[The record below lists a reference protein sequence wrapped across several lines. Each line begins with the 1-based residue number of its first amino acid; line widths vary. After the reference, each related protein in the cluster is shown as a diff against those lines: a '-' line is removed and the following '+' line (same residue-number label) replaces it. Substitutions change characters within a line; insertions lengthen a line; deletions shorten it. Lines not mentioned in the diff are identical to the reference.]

1 LLGQQLDAR
10 RDLGSGRH
18 AVRGARAQ
26 QHQRYQR
33 HAAHHHH
40 HHDRGG
46 AGGAP
51 ARGADLRSGQRPE
64 DLRKRRLDRRFRCG
78 RGRRD
83 SYSYLCPQPKFISLD
98 PQAAAPSNLQISGMR
113 LGVNGVLAPA
123 GQAYSTLSVS
133 VGGSAYTAANGQLLS
148 TLGGVV
154 PATLGPAND
163 LFFLSFDQLGTH
175 VHAYVE
181 PTVVVSPPAP
191 DNTPQPDFGV
201 ATFERI
207 NHSLSRITGVP
218 VTNTVVS
225 ALYSSEQQSLPS
237 QPLTSA
243 FLPSHQTAI
252 AQLANAYCGQLTQT
266 QSLRDAFFGTGLDAA
281 INSGASGF
289 FGSSGGASRNIVISA
304 LVSNAVG

>member
-1 LLGQQLDAR
+1 MGEKYYLLFGVSALTGVSQ
-10 RDLGSGRH
+10 
-18 AVRGARAQ
+18 
-26 QHQRYQR
+26 
-33 HAAHHHH
+33 
-40 HHDRGG
+40 
-46 AGGAP
+46 
-51 ARGADLRSGQRPE
+51 
-64 DLRKRRLDRRFRCG
+64 
-78 RGRRD
+78 
-83 SYSYLCPQPKFISLD
+83 SYILFQATQYDTYGYLFSQPKFISLD
-98 PQAAAPSNLQISGMR
+98 PQAAAPSNLQISGIR

-148 TLGGVV
+148 TLGTVV

-163 LFFLSFDQLGTH
+163 LFFLSFDQLGSH

-181 PTVVVSPPAP
+181 PTVVVPPPAP
-191 DNTPQPDFGV
+191 DNSPQPDFGI

-207 NHSLSRITGVP
+207 NHSLARITGVP
-218 VTNTVVS
+218 ITNTVVA
-225 ALYSSEQQSLPS
+225 ALYNSEQQSLPS

-304 LVSNAVG
+304 LVSNAVGTNVSPAAAGAVRSEVDALITRMPALKPAATVADATTAVCAAVLGSAVVSLE

>member
-1 LLGQQLDAR
+1 MGEKYYLLFGVSALTGVPQ
-10 RDLGSGRH
+10 
-18 AVRGARAQ
+18 
-26 QHQRYQR
+26 
-33 HAAHHHH
+33 
-40 HHDRGG
+40 
-46 AGGAP
+46 
-51 ARGADLRSGQRPE
+51 
-64 DLRKRRLDRRFRCG
+64 
-78 RGRRD
+78 
-83 SYSYLCPQPKFISLD
+83 SYILFQATQYDTYGYLFSQPKFISLD
-98 PQAAAPSNLQISGMR
+98 PQAAAPSNLQISGIR

-148 TLGGVV
+148 TLGTVV

-163 LFFLSFDQLGTH
+163 LFFLSFDQLGSH

-207 NHSLSRITGVP
+207 NHSLARITGVP
-218 VTNTVVS
+218 ITNTVVS

-237 QPLTSA
+237 QPLISA

-266 QSLRDAFFGTGLDAA
+266 QSLRDAFFGTGLDPS
-281 INSGASGF
+281 INSSASGF
-289 FGSSGGASRNIVISA
+289 FGSSGSASRSIVINA
-304 LVSNAVG
+304 LVSNAVGTNVSPAAAGAVRSEVDALITRMPALKPAATVADATTAACAAVLGSAVVSLE